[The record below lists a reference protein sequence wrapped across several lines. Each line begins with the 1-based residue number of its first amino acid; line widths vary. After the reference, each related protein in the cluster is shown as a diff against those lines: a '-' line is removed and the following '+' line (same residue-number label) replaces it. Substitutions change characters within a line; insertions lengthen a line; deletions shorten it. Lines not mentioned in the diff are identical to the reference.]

1 MFISN
6 MSTFSDFHS
15 TQYPLAMPHIWS
27 LTTILFLL
35 IPVERL
41 VSRVESQ
48 QVGTGSLPSGPDQV
62 GGKVEHARKL
72 LRGAG
77 GGGEGSW
84 ATLEGSDWVERGEV
98 SLNWRER
105 MEGVGGGG

>member
-1 MFISN
+1 MKVMKVIKAIKAIKVMKVMAHGTWHMFISN

-15 TQYPLAMPHIWS
+15 TQHPLAMPHIWS

-48 QVGTGSLPSGPDQV
+48 QVGTG
-62 GGKVEHARKL
+62 
-72 LRGAG
+72 
-77 GGGEGSW
+77 
-84 ATLEGSDWVERGEV
+84 
-98 SLNWRER
+98 
-105 MEGVGGGG
+105 

>member
-1 MFISN
+1 M
-6 MSTFSDFHS
+6 
-15 TQYPLAMPHIWS
+15 
-27 LTTILFLL
+27 
-35 IPVERL
+35 
-41 VSRVESQ
+41 
-48 QVGTGSLPSGPDQV
+48 

-72 LRGAG
+72 LRGGG

-84 ATLEGSDWVERGEV
+84 ATLEGRDWVERGEV